1 MEAMIEKKQSLGWLT
16 RELKIFPQL
25 LVNVKVA
32 DKNIAM
38 KDEEVLKAADEVG
51 KKLEGNGRILL
62 RPSGTENLVRVM
74 VEAETDELC
83 KEMAELVV
91 EKLKKYAI

>member
-1 MEAMIEKKQSLGWLT
+1 MVDQRVEDFSTASGQCQS
-16 RELKIFPQL
+16 
-25 LVNVKVA
+25 
-32 DKNIAM
+32 IAM